1 MFLSDENKGV
11 LWDLMKDNS
20 KFQSEINKNVITLKS
35 NFEKTLEQI
44 WNDNKNKD
52 ILELNKLF
60 LMEMNTKLTEK
71 RLITKKDIQQH
82 RSSDFDSR
90 LQKRQNDFD
99 NSLKKNIPEEI
110 NFKDDYD
117 EPLLDVERELEKK
130 MEERKYDNV
139 GEIDVDKVKEW
150 IGIDISANDI
160 SGNEINT
167 IHENIT
173 IEQEENFLNYSEEQV
188 NDVFSKL
195 KKVDDIDNVSN
206 RVLLERLK
214 RLERKLDMLI
224 EYIQSK

>member
-20 KFQSEINKNVITLKS
+20 KFQSEINKNVVTLKS

-44 WNDNKNKD
+44 WNNNKNKD

-188 NDVFSKL
+188 NNVFSKL

>member
-20 KFQSEINKNVITLKS
+20 KFQSEINKNVVTLKS

-44 WNDNKNKD
+44 WNNNKNKD

-150 IGIDISANDI
+150 I
-160 SGNEINT
+160 
-167 IHENIT
+167 
-173 IEQEENFLNYSEEQV
+173 
-188 NDVFSKL
+188 
-195 KKVDDIDNVSN
+195 
-206 RVLLERLK
+206 
-214 RLERKLDMLI
+214 
-224 EYIQSK
+224 